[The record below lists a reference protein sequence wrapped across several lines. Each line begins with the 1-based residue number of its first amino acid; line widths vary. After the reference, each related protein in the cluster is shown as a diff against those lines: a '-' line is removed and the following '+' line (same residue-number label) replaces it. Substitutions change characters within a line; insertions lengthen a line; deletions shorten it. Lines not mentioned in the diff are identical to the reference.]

1 MPLIR
6 YKLKDG
12 TSVSGVTTVISGNLG
27 WNTRPLMHWSWQQGM
42 DGKDYKEVSKEAAD
56 AGSLVHKQIE
66 HDLKDKGMV
75 DVSKYTPD
83 VIQKAKTAY
92 EAWLEWKE
100 LVDFKILESE
110 KSLISE
116 LYGFGGTIDIAAI
129 KKKTAIVDLKTSN
142 ATYPDHIIQIASY
155 GQLWNENYPDNPIQA
170 YYLLRLG
177 KEDGSFHYSYWPELS
192 NAWNAF
198 KHLLELHKLQ
208 KVLKR
213 MT

>member
-12 TSVSGVTTVISGNLG
+12 TSVSGVTTIISGNLG
-27 WNTRPLMHWSWQQGM
+27 WNTRPLMHWSWQQGI
-42 DGKDYKEVSKEAAD
+42 DGKDYKEVSKEACD

-66 HDLKDKGMV
+66 HDLKGKGMV
-75 DVSKYTPD
+75 DVSKYTPE

-92 EAWLEWKE
+92 EAWLEWKS
-100 LVDFKILESE
+100 LVDFKVLA
-110 KSLISE
+110 SE
-116 LYGFGGTIDIAAI
+116 LSLVSEEHNFGGTIDVAAV
-129 KKKTAIVDLKTSN
+129 KNKTCILDLKSSN
-142 ATYPDHIIQIASY
+142 ATYADHLIQLSAY
-155 GQLWNENYPDNPIQA
+155 GKLYEECRNDKIEA

-192 NAWNAF
+192 NGWKAF
-198 KHLLELHKLQ
+198 EHLLELHKLQ

>member
-12 TSVSGVTTVISGNLG
+12 TSVSGVTTVIGSNLG
-27 WNTRPLMHWSWQQGM
+27 WSSRGLMHWAWQQGM

-56 AGSLVHKQIE
+56 AGTLVHKQIE
-66 HDLKDKGMV
+66 HDLKGKGMV
-75 DVSKYTPD
+75 DVSKYTPE

-92 EAWLEWKE
+92 EAWLEWKS
-100 LVDFKILESE
+100 LVDFKVLD
-110 KSLISE
+110 SE
-116 LYGFGGTIDIAAI
+116 LSLVSEDHQFGGTIDVAAV
-129 KKKTAIVDLKTSN
+129 KNKTCILDLKSSN
-142 ATYPDHIIQIASY
+142 ATYSDHLIQLSAY
-155 GQLWNENYPDNPIQA
+155 GKLYEECRMDKIEA

-192 NAWNAF
+192 DAWNAF